1 MTALCIQLLIAFAV
15 SFAVA
20 WAMYPIVL
28 KVAKFKDLYDFSD
41 ARKQNLEKVPRLGG
55 FCFLPAMLFGLMSL
69 LAYDFLADETEKLV
83 FFSHEARTILF
94 YGLSLSAI
102 YAAGVAD
109 DISCIRYRTK
119 FAVQAVAAIL
129 LICSGTFID
138 DLYGVCGINEL
149 PTWVGFGFT
158 VLMVVFIINAFNLI
172 DGIDGLCSSLFIL
185 AGGIYFIVAW
195 LTDDVLSMLIAVLSF
210 GATLPFFRF
219 NMLGHASRGNKL
231 FMGDTGSMTLGLL
244 VTILG
249 MRAMHSVEHLG
260 EPEVNPVIV
269 ALSPIIIPCFDV
281 LRVYFF
287 RLRHHRSPFLPDRNH
302 IHHRLMDC
310 GLNARGT
317 LGVLFSGAVV
327 LCVLNFLLSFF
338 LDVNIVLAIDIAV
351 WLLST
356 RYLRRRQLKNAE

>member
-1 MTALCIQLLIAFAV
+1 MTALYIQLLIAFAV

-20 WAMYPIVL
+20 WVMYPIVL

-69 LAYDFLADETEKLV
+69 LAYDFLANETEKLV

-109 DISCIRYRTK
+109 DINCIRYRTK
-119 FAVQAVAAIL
+119 FAVQALAAIL
-129 LICSGTFID
+129 LICSGTYID

-149 PTWVGFGFT
+149 PTWAGYGFT

-185 AGGIYFIVAW
+185 AAGVYFIVAW

-210 GATLPFFRF
+210 GAILPFFRF
-219 NMLGHASRGNKL
+219 NMLARASRGNKL

-244 VTILG
+244 VTIMG
-249 MRAMHSVEHLG
+249 MRTMPSWAG
-260 EPEVNPVIV
+260 CTGPVNPVIV
-269 ALSPIIIPCFDV
+269 ALSPVIIPCFDV

-287 RLRHHRSPFLPDRNH
+287 RLRNHRSPFLPDRNH

-310 GLNARGT
+310 GLNART
-317 LGVLFSGAVV
+317 ALGVLFSAAIL
-327 LCVLNFLLSFF
+327 LCALNIFLSFF

-351 WLLST
+351 WLLAT
-356 RYLRRRQLKNAE
+356 HYLRSRQLKKAA